1 MNTDITT
8 VRAFSWRAVGF
19 WLVLAMAL
27 LQMFYS
33 IYAFTSP
40 VEFASYRG
48 SRLTPGGD
56 TEWVR
61 IYASRTLFV
70 SMMLGLLLLF
80 QEVPVLK
87 WISLLGIVMPLSD
100 AALAYQNAAPI
111 SIISRH
117 LATVVYL
124 LVTFAVLTY
133 WLKRNAQPPNKS
145 LERTRDR

>member
-27 LQMFYS
+27 LQMLYS

-70 SMMLGLLLLF
+70 AMMLGLLLLL

-124 LVTFAVLTY
+124 LATFAVLTF
-133 WLKRNAQPPNKS
+133 
-145 LERTRDR
+145 

>member
-8 VRAFSWRAVGF
+8 VRAFSWRTVGF

-48 SRLTPGGD
+48 SGLTPGGD

-61 IYASRTLFV
+61 IYSSRTLFV
-70 SMMLGLLLLF
+70 AMMLGLLLLL
-80 QEVPVLK
+80 QEVFLLK

-100 AALAYQNAAPI
+100 AALAYQSAAPN

-124 LVTFAVLTY
+124 LVTFAALAY
-133 WLKRNAQPPNKS
+133 WLKRNAQPPS
-145 LERTRDR
+145 LERTREG

>member
-1 MNTDITT
+1 MNTDFTT
-8 VRAFSWRAVGF
+8 ARAFSLRAVGF

-33 IYAFTSP
+33 IYAYTSP

-48 SRLTPGGD
+48 SHLTPGGD
-56 TEWVR
+56 SEWVR

-70 SMMLGLLLLF
+70 AMLLGLLLLL
-80 QEVPVLK
+80 QEVSLLK
-87 WISLLGIVMPLSD
+87 WISLLGVVMPLSD
-100 AALAYQNAAPI
+100 AALAYQGAAPN
-111 SIISRH
+111 SIIARH

-124 LVTFAVLTY
+124 LVTFVVLNY
-133 WLKRNAQPPNKS
+133 WLKRNAQPDIKS

>member
-48 SRLTPGGD
+48 SHLAPGGD
-56 TEWVR
+56 TDWVR

-70 SMMLGLLLLF
+70 AMMLGLLRLLR
-80 QEVPVLK
+80 EVSLLK

-100 AALAYQNAAPI
+100 AALAYQSAAPN

-117 LATVVYL
+117 VATVVYL
-124 LVTFAVLTY
+124 LITFAVLTY

-145 LERTRDR
+145 LERTRAG

>member
-48 SRLTPGGD
+48 SHLTPGGD

-70 SMMLGLLLLF
+70 AMMLGLLLLL

-100 AALAYQNAAPI
+100 AALAYQSAAPI

-145 LERTRDR
+145 LERTRDG

>member
-8 VRAFSWRAVGF
+8 ARAFSLRAAGF

-48 SRLTPGGD
+48 SHLTPGGD
-56 TEWVR
+56 TEWIR

-70 SMMLGLLLLF
+70 AMMLGLLLLR
-80 QEVPVLK
+80 QEVSVLR
-87 WISLLGIVMPLSD
+87 WISLLGIVMPLGD
-100 AALAYQNAAPI
+100 AALAYQGAAST

-124 LVTFAVLTY
+124 LVTFAVLSH
-133 WLKRNAQPPNKS
+133 WLKRNAQLPNKS
-145 LERTRDR
+145 LQRTREG

>member
-1 MNTDITT
+1 MNTDTT
-8 VRAFSWRAVGF
+8 TARAFSLGAVGF

-48 SRLTPGGD
+48 SHLTPGGD
-56 TEWVR
+56 SEWVR

-70 SMMLGLLLLF
+70 AMTLGLLLLL
-80 QEVPVLK
+80 QKVSLLK

-100 AALAYQNAAPI
+100 AALAYQSAAPN
-111 SIISRH
+111 SIIARH

-124 LVTFAVLTY
+124 LVTFVVLNY
-133 WLKRNAQPPNKS
+133 WLKRNAQPPNKA
-145 LERTRDR
+145 LERTRAI

>member
-8 VRAFSWRAVGF
+8 ARDFSWRAVGF

-48 SRLTPGGD
+48 SHLTPGGD

-70 SMMLGLLLLF
+70 AILLALLLLR
-80 QEVPVLK
+80 QEVSLLK
-87 WISLLGIVMPLSD
+87 WISLLGVVMPLSD
-100 AALAYQNAAPI
+100 ALLAYQSAAPN

-117 LATVVYL
+117 LVTVVYL
-124 LVTFAVLTY
+124 LVTFAVL
-133 WLKRNAQPPNKS
+133 
-145 LERTRDR
+145 

>member
-8 VRAFSWRAVGF
+8 LRAFSWRAVGF

-70 SMMLGLLLLF
+70 SMILGLLLLL

-111 SIISRH
+111 SMISRH

-124 LVTFAVLTY
+124 LVTFAVLTS
-133 WLKRNAQPPNKS
+133 WLERNAQPPNKS
-145 LERTRDR
+145 LARTRAG